1 LAELDPLVDQGFLYK
16 DKLIENG
23 NSCDLFVIK
32 GVHHGYF
39 NIPLYMPNAFEETV
53 DHFVGFLNK
62 LDN

>member
-1 LAELDPLVDQGFLYK
+1 
-16 DKLIENG
+16 LIENG
-23 NSCDLFVIK
+23 NSCELFVIK

-39 NIPLYMPNAFEETV
+39 NNPLYMQNAFKETV